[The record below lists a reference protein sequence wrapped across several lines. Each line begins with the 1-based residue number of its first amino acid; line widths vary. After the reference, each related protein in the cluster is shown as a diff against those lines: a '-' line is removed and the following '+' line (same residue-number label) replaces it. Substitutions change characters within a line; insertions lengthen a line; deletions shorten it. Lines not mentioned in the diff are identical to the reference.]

1 MFVHVII
8 LMVRRCIHLVL
19 IEAQLAA
26 GSKAGMQSANEQL
39 RGFGQSNNK
48 EILTQ

>member
-8 LMVRRCIHLVL
+8 LVVRRCIHLVL

-26 GSKAGMQSANEQL
+26 GSKASTQSANEQL
-39 RGFGQSNNK
+39 RGFGQSNK
-48 EILTQ
+48 EEILTQ